1 MKKGILFFLLIAA
14 FAANAQQK
22 QSLKD
27 LLYGGKLKA
36 DSNSVVR
43 KDEDLS
49 ARIDTST
56 KKPAEPEAPK
66 VVTPVAGEPQKTE
79 TTTTNAATTS
89 GEATD
94 SSVTTTAAAKPAPVK
109 STNRIWK
116 EYADSLTKVLSAE
129 VLPSK
134 KIKKDTYFITVEYEI
149 NTDGTVNVLNLTS
162 SPENAF
168 LQSEVKTRMDLGTP
182 HLAPVLDS
190 TGKARK
196 VKRRTSFSLTKE

>member
-43 KDEDLS
+43 KNEDLS
-49 ARIDTST
+49 ARIDTAT
-56 KKPAEPEAPK
+56 KKQAEPEAPK
-66 VVTPVAGEPQKTE
+66 AVTPATSEPQKTE
-79 TTTTNAATTS
+79 TATTNTATS

-94 SSVTTTAAAKPAPVK
+94 SSITTTAAAKPAPVK
-109 STNRIWK
+109 STNKIWK

-182 HLAPVLDS
+182 QLAPVLDS

>member
-43 KDEDLS
+43 KNEDLS
-49 ARIDTST
+49 ARIDTGT
-56 KKPAEPEAPK
+56 KKQAEPEAPK
-66 VVTPVAGEPQKTE
+66 AVTPATSEPQKTE
-79 TTTTNAATTS
+79 TATTNTATS

-94 SSVTTTAAAKPAPVK
+94 SSITTTAAAKPAPVK
-109 STNRIWK
+109 STNKIWK
-116 EYADSLTKVLSAE
+116 EYADSLTKVLSTE

-149 NTDGTVNVLNLTS
+149 NPDGTVNVLNLTS

-182 HLAPVLDS
+182 QLAPVLDS